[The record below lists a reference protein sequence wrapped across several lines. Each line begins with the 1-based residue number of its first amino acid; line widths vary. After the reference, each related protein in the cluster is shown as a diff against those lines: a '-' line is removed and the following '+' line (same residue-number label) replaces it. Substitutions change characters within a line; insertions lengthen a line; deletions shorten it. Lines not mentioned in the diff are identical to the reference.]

1 MDLAKIKEQI
11 HFTMTPFLKKDV
23 LVCLS

>member
-23 LVCLS
+23 LV